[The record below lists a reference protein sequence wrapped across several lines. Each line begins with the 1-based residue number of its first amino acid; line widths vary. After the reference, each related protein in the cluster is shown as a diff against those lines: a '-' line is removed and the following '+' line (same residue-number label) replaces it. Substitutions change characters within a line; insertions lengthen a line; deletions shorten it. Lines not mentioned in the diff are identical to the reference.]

1 MILNEKQIISIVDIG
16 ENFKNVRGEQIIITL
31 RNKFVKNNNIC
42 IYRYENNKIIKKLE
56 VPQDFYKDEILLFG
70 SKEDFSIFKKLED
83 SSIVGR

>member
-31 RNKFVKNNNIC
+31 RNKFIKNNNIC
-42 IYRYENNKIIKKLE
+42 IYSYENNKIIKKLE

-70 SKEDFSIFKKLED
+70 NEEDFSIF
-83 SSIVGR
+83 